1 MCIFAFDNYH
11 DMKISRLQ
19 LEHFKDFTHTSQ
31 MRKLVIMLAAML
43 SMATGMAQYKPGRE
57 ITPEEVEQKAD
68 ADSCRWDVH
77 GSIFTGFYSGFGMHG
92 SYYGAAPTFT
102 YTASER
108 LKIAA
113 TVFAV
118 GGNNVPS
125 YAPYRD
131 GHAPAMTDL
140 GFGYM
145 GLMAYGGTIS
155 LRYKTARDRY
165 LDFHITYIND
175 RGGLMNPMFMDP
187 FFRPSMMHGSFGFWD
202 L

>member
-11 DMKISRLQ
+11 NMKIPQLQ
-19 LEHFKDFTHTSQ
+19 TECFKALGPIFQ
-31 MRKLVIMLAAML
+31 MRKLIIMLAAML
-43 SMATGMAQYKPGRE
+43 SMAAAMAQYKPGRQV
-57 ITPEEVEQKAD
+57 TSEEVEQKAD

-118 GGNNVPS
+118 GGQNVPS

-131 GHAPAMTDL
+131 GYVPFTPDL

-165 LDFHITYIND
+165 LDFHITYVND
-175 RGGLMNPMFMDP
+175 RGGLMSPMFMDP
-187 FFRPSMMHGSFGFWD
+187 FFRPSMIHSSFGFWD
-202 L
+202 F